1 MEPADLNSSTPESLA
16 LERLLRAPARP
27 LPDDGFSSRV
37 LTALPP
43 IRRRFFQKTLVCA
56 GGALA
61 GVVCASLQGV
71 TWGDWQSVPQQTLS
85 IMLSAIPRLTDPR
98 FALALVATFLSLLF
112 AFRHEL
118 RRSLSF

>member
-1 MEPADLNSSTPESLA
+1 MESADLNSSDPESVA
-16 LERLLRAPARP
+16 LERLLRAPAP
-27 LPDDGFSSRV
+27 LLPDDGFSSRV

-43 IRRRFFQKTLVCA
+43 ARRRFVQKTLVCC

-61 GVVCASLQGV
+61 GVACASLQGL
-71 TWGDWQSVPQQTLS
+71 TWGDWQSVPQQTLAL
-85 IMLSAIPRLTDPR
+85 ILSAIPRLTDPR

-118 RRSLSF
+118 KRRLSF